1 MKNLILSLS
10 TLIVVVV
17 FLAYSQILFPRTQ
30 SAEAV
35 VGKAS
40 MPLLP
45 ITFAVDRTDDVAG
58 AMACTAAANDCSLR
72 GAIRK
77 SNATVGA
84 DEMIIDLQAGAT
96 YNLALS
102 NSTQENAAAT
112 GDLDFVMPEKFEVIG
127 FTCIKRNGAGAANT
141 MQLKKAAAVISDAVA
156 CAVDNAVT
164 NAASIDDA
172 AGVNVFAAGETLRIT
187 ATRAAGTRDALCIV
201 RGYIRP

>member
-1 MKNLILSLS
+1 MPNTGPLSPQALYDYFAR
-10 TLIVVVV
+10 LVV
-17 FLAYSQILFPRTQ
+17 SN
-30 SAEAV
+30 S
-35 VGKAS
+35 
-40 MPLLP
+40 
-45 ITFAVDRTDDVAG
+45 VAG
-58 AMACTAAANDCSLR
+58 AAAFIGMPLDIPIL
-72 GAIRK
+72 
-77 SNATVGA
+77 VP
-84 DEMIIDLQAGAT
+84 D
-96 YNLALS
+96 
-102 NSTQENAAAT
+102 AAT